1 VWEVTHEGIHSFR
14 SSPSPGFF
22 TPVLLAAQEPVES
35 QKITRKEHGGKQ
47 RRRDPCRTAGKGFFQ
62 LQCNKGYVG
71 CTILEPGDYL
81 MTRLPKNRGVYDC
94 SNVEVYRNPADA
106 AAGNKLGQYC
116 LTDTK

>member
-1 VWEVTHEGIHSFR
+1 MKAFTLFIAVLLLVL
-14 SSPSPGFF
+14 F
-22 TPVLLAAQEPVES
+22 TPALLAAQEPVES
-35 QKITRKEHGGKQ
+35 QKITVRSTEVNNGVVILAVQQGKSS
-47 RRRDPCRTAGKGFFQ
+47 FQ

-94 SNVEVYRNPADA
+94 ANVEVYRNPAESE
-106 AAGNKLGQYC
+106 AGNKLGQYC